1 MQGGHD
7 MIEITKAAAGAEREL
22 AEALR
27 RRKGAVNEKINQTV
41 AAIMA
46 DVRENGY
53 QAVKKYSLELDGA
66 EPRELSRAELE
77 AARDRCDAKLVA
89 AMERSAANIRAYQ
102 EKLLP
107 QTKVWETEAGTLG
120 QLVRGLTRVG
130 VYVPGGAAAYPSSLL
145 MTAVPARVAGVEE
158 IVVVTPPTKNL
169 SDAVMAAALI
179 AGVDRVIAVGGAQA
193 VAALTYGAGFIPRVD
208 KLVGP
213 GNAYVAAAKRMAFGE
228 LDIDMVAGPSEVLVI
243 ADGAANPVWAAADLL
258 SQAEHDP
265 LAAAV
270 LVTDSEP
277 FARAVAE
284 ELEKQTARLERRE
297 IIERSLT
304 DYGALIVCEDLERA
318 AAMANEIAPEH
329 LEILTAEPEK
339 LLPKIRN
346 AGAIFL
352 GPNSPEPLGDYMAG
366 PSHVLPTSGTARFFS
381 PLSVD
386 SFLKRTS
393 LISYKK
399 EALEAVS
406 DDIIRFAES
415 EGLTA
420 HANSIKV
427 RFAE

>member
-1 MQGGHD
+1 

-27 RRKGAVNEKINQTV
+27 RRKGAVNEKISQTV

-158 IVVVTPPTKNL
+158 IVLVTPPTKNL

-213 GNAYVAAAKRMAFGE
+213 GNAFVAAAKRMAFGE

-243 ADGAANPVWAAADLL
+243 ADGTANPVWAAADLL

-284 ELEKQTARLERRE
+284 ELGDHRALPHGLRGSHRLRGPGAGRG
-297 IIERSLT
+297 
-304 DYGALIVCEDLERA
+304 YGQRDRPGAPGNSDGGAGKA
-318 AAMANEIAPEH
+318 AAEDQKRRGHLPGPEQPGAPGGLYGGPQPRPAH
-329 LEILTAEPEK
+329 LRHRPL
-339 LLPKIRN
+339 LLPTVRGQLFE
-346 AGAIFL
+346 ADEPHFL
-352 GPNSPEPLGDYMAG
+352 
-366 PSHVLPTSGTARFFS
+366 
-381 PLSVD
+381 
-386 SFLKRTS
+386 
-393 LISYKK
+393 
-399 EALEAVS
+399 
-406 DDIIRFAES
+406 
-415 EGLTA
+415 
-420 HANSIKV
+420 
-427 RFAE
+427 